1 MRVMVFLGQDGVGEN
16 MLFWL
21 PKTRNADTLA
31 QVNFPHNVRALN
43 MQSGFWNLSL
53 NFGHPI

>member
-1 MRVMVFLGQDGVGEN
+1 MVFLGQDGVGEK
-16 MLFWL
+16 MLFRL
-21 PKTRNADTLA
+21 PKTRNADALA